1 MGGTTRG
8 GCLMSEPANKRVS
21 TSIGRAASDPA
32 WIRVTLI
39 VLALSFLAFVLVM
52 PVVLVFA
59 EAFRDGAGAF
69 FAAISSDDTLSA
81 IGLTAMAVAIAVPVN
96 VVIGVATAWAVGRF
110 RFPGRSLLITLF
122 DVPLA
127 VSPVIAGMTFIL
139 LFGSK
144 GLFGPAVASWGLEVV
159 FSPPGIVLATI
170 FVTFPF
176 VARELIPFWES
187 QGKEE
192 EEAALVLGASAW
204 TMFRRVSL
212 PNARWALLYGIVL
225 TTARAMG
232 EFGAVSVVSGH
243 IRGKTNTLPL
253 HVEVLY
259 GDYRFSAAFAV
270 ASLLVLS
277 GLVTLV
283 LRKLIEARAHS
294 D

>member
-1 MGGTTRG
+1 
-8 GCLMSEPANKRVS
+8 MSEPEKKRAQVS
-21 TSIGRAASDPA
+21 VGKAASDPA
-32 WIRVTLI
+32 WVRVSLI
-39 VLALSFLAFVLVM
+39 AVALSFLAFVLVM
-52 PVVLVFA
+52 PVALVFA
-59 EAFRDGAGAF
+59 EAFRDGVGAF
-69 FAAISSDDTLSA
+69 YAAISSDDTLSA
-81 IGLTAMAVAIAVPVN
+81 IWLTAMAVGIAVPVN

-110 RFPGRSLLITLF
+110 RFRGRSLLITLF

-144 GLFGPAVASWGLEVV
+144 GLFGPAVQSLGLEIV

-277 GLVTLV
+277 GVVTLV
-283 LRKLIEARAHS
+283 LRKLIEARAHT

>member
-1 MGGTTRG
+1 
-8 GCLMSEPANKRVS
+8 MSELAEKRTVPV
-21 TSIGRAASDPA
+21 GRAASDPV
-32 WIRVTLI
+32 WLRRSLI
-39 VLALSFLAFVLVM
+39 GVALAFLIFVLVM

-69 FAAISSDDTLSA
+69 IAAVSSDDTLSA
-81 IGLTAMAVAIAVPVN
+81 IGLTATAVAIAVPVN

-110 RFPGRSLLITLF
+110 RFPGRSLLITMF

-144 GLFGPAVASWGLEVV
+144 GLFGETVASAGLEIV

-204 TMFRRVSL
+204 TMFLRVSL
-212 PNARWALLYGIVL
+212 PNARWALLYGVVL

-243 IRGKTNTLPL
+243 IRGKTSTLPL

-270 ASLLVLS
+270 ATLLVLS
-277 GLVTLV
+277 GVVRLI
-283 LRKLIEARAHS
+283 LRKIIEARAHS
-294 D
+294 ETSAR

>member
-1 MGGTTRG
+1 
-8 GCLMSEPANKRVS
+8 MSEPEKKRAHVS
-21 TSIGRAASDPA
+21 VGKAASDPA
-32 WIRVTLI
+32 WVRISLI
-39 VLALSFLAFVLVM
+39 VVALSFLAFVLVL

-81 IGLTAMAVAIAVPVN
+81 IWLTALAVSIAVPVN

-110 RFPGRSLLITLF
+110 RFRGRSLLITLF

-139 LFGSK
+139 LFGTK
-144 GLFGPAVASWGLEVV
+144 GLFGPTIQSWGLEVV

-192 EEAALVLGASAW
+192 EEAALVLGATAW

-212 PNARWALLYGIVL
+212 PNARWALLYGVVL

-270 ASLLVLS
+270 ATLLVLS
-277 GLVTLV
+277 GVVTLV
-283 LRKLIEARAHS
+283 LRKLIEARAHA